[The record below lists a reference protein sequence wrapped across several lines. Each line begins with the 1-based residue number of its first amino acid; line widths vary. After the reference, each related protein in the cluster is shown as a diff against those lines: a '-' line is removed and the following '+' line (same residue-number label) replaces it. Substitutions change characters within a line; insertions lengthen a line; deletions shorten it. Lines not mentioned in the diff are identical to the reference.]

1 MITRASQLE
10 NNMSY
15 VACGLEK
22 MKRMGYGSMSNNL
35 LSPRTQL
42 KTREGGTRYD
52 GIGDSVPPQLAKG
65 TSSKFYTT
73 VRHSFYKKNYVDQ
86 DFFDENFDQIDW
98 FLSNISKQFSTLAE
112 DITLPPI
119 RIKLP
124 ERSEEFVRCHSR
136 NSTERF
142 EMSKKVKTIFSPRL
156 HSRSQS
162 RASPA
167 MKNVYHSE
175 AIDTR
180 ARTVADSD

>member
-10 NNMSY
+10 DNMSY

-52 GIGDSVPPQLAKG
+52 GIGDMANLPPQLAK
-65 TSSKFYTT
+65 
-73 VRHSFYKKNYVDQ
+73 
-86 DFFDENFDQIDW
+86 
-98 FLSNISKQFSTLAE
+98 

-124 ERSEEFVRCHSR
+124 ERSEDFIRCHSR
-136 NSTERF
+136 NSSDRA

-156 HSRSQS
+156 HSRCAS

-167 MKNVYHSE
+167 MKGVYHSE
-175 AIDTR
+175 TAETK
-180 ARTVADSD
+180 AKTVS

>member
-1 MITRASQLE
+1 MGVRRLHTLQGDMITRASQLE

-35 LSPRTQL
+35 LSPQNL

-52 GIGDSVPPQLAKG
+52 ATGDNIIMANLPPQLAK
-65 TSSKFYTT
+65 
-73 VRHSFYKKNYVDQ
+73 
-86 DFFDENFDQIDW
+86 
-98 FLSNISKQFSTLAE
+98 

-124 ERSEEFVRCHSR
+124 ERSEDFIRCPSR
-136 NSTERF
+136 NSSDRV

-156 HSRSQS
+156 HSRCAS
-162 RASPA
+162 RA
-167 MKNVYHSE
+167 
-175 AIDTR
+175 
-180 ARTVADSD
+180 